1 MSSPPR
7 PGSGSP
13 GFVPTHEQPLV
24 NIPVDENEDDDSALG
39 EDELSDTTSIAST
52 IWRHRYENGRR
63 YQKWKEGAYWG
74 PNDDTQNDQLDI
86 GHHMLRMVLGDKL
99 FIAPIGDNPQRVL
112 DVGTGTGIWAIDF
125 ADDFPSAEVVGTDL
139 SPIQP
144 SLLPPNC
151 RFELDDAT
159 ESWTFPENHFDF
171 IHTRM
176 LYGSI
181 DDWPKYY
188 EQAFRALKPG
198 GWFQQLEM
206 SIITRCDDDSLD
218 KYEDKV
224 LQEWGPLF
232 VNAADSP
239 KFGRTLDIWT
249 DMKQRMIDAGFED
262 VQRVDYKVPIGPW
275 SSDPKMKEI
284 GKWHLLYCF
293 QGAEGWAMYLCTH
306 VLGWKFEEVQVLV
319 ARYRAAIRN
328 RKNHVYYTYSV
339 VYGRKPENN

>member
-7 PGSGSP
+7 PTP
-13 GFVPTHEQPLV
+13 GTPDFAPSSEPVN
-24 NIPVDENEDDDSALG
+24 NIPIDENEDDSAIG

-52 IWRHRYENGRR
+52 IWRHRFENGRR

-86 GHHMLRMVLGDKL
+86 G
-99 FIAPIGDNPQRVL
+99 
-112 DVGTGTGIWAIDF
+112 DF
-125 ADDFPSAEVVGTDL
+125 ADEYPSAEVIGTDL

-144 SLLPPNC
+144 SILPPNC

-159 ESWTFPENHFDF
+159 ENWTFPENHFDF
-171 IHTRM
+171 VHTRM

-188 EQAFRALKPG
+188 EQAFRAIKPG

-206 SIITRCDDDSLD
+206 SILTRCDDDTLE

-224 LQEWGPLF
+224 LKEWGPLF
-232 VNAADSP
+232 INAADSP
-239 KFGRTLDIWT
+239 KFGRTLDVWK
-249 DMKQRMIDAGFED
+249 DMKQHMIDAGFED
-262 VQRVDYKVPIGPW
+262 VHQVDYKVPIGPW
-275 SSDPKMKEI
+275 SSDPRLKEI

-306 VLGWKFEEVQVLV
+306 VLSWKYEEVQVLV
-319 ARYRAAIRN
+319 ARYRAAIRS
-328 RKNHVYYTYSV
+328 RKVHPYYTYSV
-339 VYGRKPENN
+339 VYGRKPESK

>member
-7 PGSGSP
+7 PTSADTEFAPSNEP
-13 GFVPTHEQPLV
+13 VV
-24 NIPVDENEDDDSALG
+24 NIPVDENEDDSAYG

-52 IWRHRYENGRR
+52 IWRHRFENGRR

-86 GHHMLRMVLGDKL
+86 GHHMLRIVLGDKL
-99 FIAPIGDNPQRVL
+99 MLAPIGDNPQRVL

-125 ADDFPSAEVVGTDL
+125 ADEYPSAEVIGTDL

-151 RFELDDAT
+151 KFELDDAT
-159 ESWTFPENHFDF
+159 ETWTFPANHFDF
-171 IHTRM
+171 VHTRC

-181 DDWPKYY
+181 DDWDKYY
-188 EQAFRALKPG
+188 RQVLRTLKPG

-206 SIITRCDDDSLD
+206 SILTRCDDDTLD
-218 KYEDKV
+218 KYEDDV
-224 LQEWGPLF
+224 LKEWGPLF
-232 VNAADSP
+232 IDAANSP
-239 KFGRTLDIWT
+239 KFGRTLDIWK

-262 VQRVDYKVPIGPW
+262 VQQVDYKVPIGPW
-275 SSDPKMKEI
+275 SSDPRLKEI

-306 VLGWKFEEVQVLV
+306 VLGWKYEEVQVLV
-319 ARYRAAIRN
+319 ARFRAAIRS
-328 RKNHVYYTYSV
+328 RKVHAYYTYSV
-339 VYGRKPENN
+339 VYGRKPEN